1 MTVTGKKMNIKKGDI
16 AEFQIEKYAFEGKG
30 IAKVSKNELLG
41 LSEENGN
48 EKNYVVFVIGSYPGD
63 RVNARLLKIKNSYAE
78 ALVVDIL
85 TPSSERV
92 KAKCK
97 FFGTCGGCKQQD
109 LDYDAQVKYKQ
120 QQVEEIFHKL
130 GGFSDLPADN
140 GGFEIEPIIPSQ
152 NVFHYRNKMEFSFS
166 EKRWLTKDEISK
178 EGILDKDFS
187 LGLHIPKIY
196 DKVLDVDECFLQ
208 SEVSNKILNFT
219 RDFFKK
225 KNTSIYSTKTH
236 TGFLRN
242 LVIKQSFHTDDLM
255 VNLVTS
261 EENDEL
267 INEYCNELRK
277 GIPQVTTVINN
288 INKKFAA
295 VAVGDYEKVIYGS
308 GFIYD
313 EIGRPACTDVSAG
326 RHKFRISAN
335 SFFQTNTLQAEKL
348 YQTALDFAELKGNEI
363 IYDLYSG
370 AGTIA
375 IFISDKSKKV
385 YAFEAVESAIAD
397 AKVNA
402 DLNNI
407 LNVKFFA
414 ADLYK
419 SFLPIVNKYNIPKP
433 DVMILDPPRSGMH
446 PTTVDDVIKLS
457 PDKIVYVSC
466 NPTTQVRDIKLM
478 VEAGY
483 RLIKIRP
490 VDMFPH
496 TYHIEN
502 VSLLKKLEHGSN

>member
-1 MTVTGKKMNIKKGDI
+1 MNKKKGDI
-16 AEFQIEKYAFEGKG
+16 VEFQIERYAFEGKG

-63 RVNARLLKIKNSYAE
+63 TVKARLLKIKNSYAE
-78 ALVVDIL
+78 ALVMDIL

-109 LDYDAQVKYKQ
+109 LDYDAQAKYKQ

-130 GGFSDLPADN
+130 GGFS
-140 GGFEIEPIIPSQ
+140 GFEIKPIIPSQ
-152 NVFHYRNKMEFSFS
+152 NVFYYRNKMEFSFS

-178 EGILDKDFS
+178 EGILDRDFA

-208 SEVSNKILNFT
+208 SEASNKILNFT
-219 RDFFKK
+219 REFFKK
-225 KNTSIYSTKTH
+225 RNTSIYSTKTH
-236 TGFLRN
+236 TGYLRN
-242 LVIKQSFHTDDLM
+242 LVIKQASLTNDLM

-267 INEYCNELRK
+267 VNEYCDVLRK
-277 GIPQVTTVINN
+277 EIPEVTTVINN

-313 EIGRPACTDVSAG
+313 EIGK
-326 RHKFRISAN
+326 HKFRISAN

-363 IYDLYSG
+363 VYDLYSG
-370 AGTIA
+370 AGTIT
-375 IFISDKSKKV
+375 IFISDKAKKV

-402 DLNNI
+402 ELNNI

-419 SFLPIVNKYNIPKP
+419 SFLPIVDKYNIPKP
-433 DVMILDPPRSGMH
+433 DVMIIDPPRSGMH
-446 PTTVDDVIKLS
+446 PTTVSDVISLS
-457 PDKIVYVSC
+457 PEKIVYVSC

-483 RLIKIRP
+483 KLIKIKP

-496 TYHIEN
+496 TFHIEN
-502 VSLLKKLEHGSN
+502 VALLMK

>member
-1 MTVTGKKMNIKKGDI
+1 MNIKKGDI
-16 AEFQIEKYAFEGKG
+16 VELQIEKYAFEGKG

-41 LSEENGN
+41 LNEENGN
-48 EKNYVVFVIGSYPGD
+48 EKNYVVFVVGSYPGD
-63 RVNARLLKIKNSYAE
+63 VVNARLLKIKNSYAE
-78 ALVVDIL
+78 ALAVNIL
-85 TPSSERV
+85 TPSKERV
-92 KAKCK
+92 NAKCK
-97 FFGTCGGCKQQD
+97 YFGSCGGCKQQD
-109 LDYDAQVKYKQ
+109 LDYDIQAKYKQ
-120 QQVEEIFHKL
+120 QQVEEIFNKL
-130 GGFSDLPADN
+130 GGFSD
-140 GGFEIEPIIPSQ
+140 FEIEPIIKSQ

-166 EKRWLTKDEISK
+166 EKRWLTKEEILK

-219 RDFFKK
+219 RDFFKNR
-225 KNTSIYSTKTH
+225 NTSIYTTKTH
-236 TGFLRN
+236 TGYLRN
-242 LVIKQSFHTDDLM
+242 LVIKQASLTNDLM

-267 INEYCNELRK
+267 VNEYCDELRRE
-277 GIPQVTTVINN
+277 IPQVTTVINN

-313 EIGRPACTDVSAG
+313 EIGR
-326 RHKFRISAN
+326 HKFRISAN

-363 IYDLYSG
+363 VYDLYSG
-370 AGTIA
+370 AGTIT
-375 IFISDKSKKV
+375 IFISDKAKKV

-402 DLNNI
+402 ELNNI
-407 LNVKFFA
+407 LNVKFFN

-419 SFLPIVNKYNIPKP
+419 TFLPIVNKYNIPKP
-433 DVMILDPPRSGMH
+433 DVMIIDPPRSGMH
-446 PTTVDDVIKLS
+446 PTTVNDVINLA
-457 PDKIVYVSC
+457 PEKIVYVSC

-478 VEAGY
+478 TEAGY
-483 RLIKIRP
+483 KLLKIRP

-496 TYHIEN
+496 TFHIEN
-502 VSLLKKLEHGSN
+502 VALLSK

>member
-1 MTVTGKKMNIKKGDI
+1 MNTKKGDI
-16 AEFQIEKYAFEGKG
+16 VEFQIEKYAFEGKG

-48 EKNYVVFVIGSYPGD
+48 EKNYVVFVVGSYPGD
-63 RVNARLLKIKNSYAE
+63 TVTARLLKIKNSYAE
-78 ALVVDIL
+78 ALVMDIL
-85 TPSSERV
+85 TPSSVRV

-109 LDYDAQVKYKQ
+109 LDYDTQVKYKQ
-120 QQVEEIFHKL
+120 QQVEEIFNKL
-130 GGFSDLPADN
+130 GGFSDLPADK

-178 EGILDKDFS
+178 ERILDKDFS
-187 LGLHIPKIY
+187 IGLHIPKIY

-219 RDFFKK
+219 RDFFKQR
-225 KNTSIYSTKTH
+225 NTSIYSTKTH

-261 EENDEL
+261 EGNDEL
-267 INEYCNELRK
+267 VNEYCDDLRK
-277 GIPQVTTVINN
+277 EIPQVTTVINN

-295 VAVGDYEKVIYGS
+295 VAVGDYEKVIYGP

-313 EIGRPACTDVSAG
+313 EIGK
-326 RHKFRISAN
+326 HKFRISAN

-363 IYDLYSG
+363 VYDLYSG
-370 AGTIA
+370 AGTIT
-375 IFISDKSKKV
+375 IFISDKAKKV
-385 YAFEAVESAIAD
+385 YAFEAVESAISD

-419 SFLPIVNKYNIPKP
+419 TFLPIVEKYNIPKP
-433 DVMILDPPRSGMH
+433 DVMIIDPPRSGMH

-457 PDKIVYVSC
+457 ADKIVYVSC
-466 NPTTQVRDIKLM
+466 NPTTQVRDIRLM

-483 RLIKIRP
+483 KLVKIRP

-496 TYHIEN
+496 TFHIEN
-502 VSLLKKLEHGSN
+502 VALLIRH

>member
-1 MTVTGKKMNIKKGDI
+1 MNIKKGDI
-16 AEFQIEKYAFEGKG
+16 VEFQIEKYAFEGKG
-30 IAKVSKNELLG
+30 IAKISKNELLG

-63 RVNARLLKIKNSYAE
+63 RVNARLLKIKSSYAE

-85 TPSSERV
+85 TPSDERV

-130 GGFSDLPADN
+130 GGFSDLPADK

-152 NVFHYRNKMEFSFS
+152 NVFYYRNKMEFSFS
-166 EKRWLTKDEISK
+166 EKRWLTKEEISK

-225 KNTSIYSTKTH
+225 KNSSIYSTKTH

-313 EIGRPACTDVSAG
+313 EIG

-433 DVMILDPPRSGMH
+433 DVMIIDPPRSGMH

-466 NPTTQVRDIKLM
+466 NPATQVRDIKLM
-478 VEAGY
+478 VEDGY
-483 RLIKIRP
+483 KLIKIRP

>member
-1 MTVTGKKMNIKKGDI
+1 MMNIKKGDVL
-16 AEFQIEKYAFEGKG
+16 EFQIEKYAFEGKG

-41 LSEENGN
+41 LTEENGN
-48 EKNYVVFVIGSYPGD
+48 EKNYVVFVVGSYPGD
-63 RVNARLLKIKNSYAE
+63 IVNARLLKIKNSYAE
-78 ALVVDIL
+78 ALAINIVV
-85 TPSSERV
+85 PSRERV

-109 LDYDAQVKYKQ
+109 LGYDAQAKYKQ

-130 GGFSDLPADN
+130 GGFSD
-140 GGFEIEPIIPSQ
+140 FEIEPIIPSHD
-152 NVFHYRNKMEFSFS
+152 VFHYRNKMEFSFS

-225 KNTSIYSTKTH
+225 RNTSIYSTKTH

-242 LVIKQSFHTDDLM
+242 LVIKQASLTNDLM

-261 EENDEL
+261 EENDDL
-267 INEYCNELRK
+267 VIEYCDELRK
-277 GIPQVTTVINN
+277 KIPQVTTVINN

-313 EIGRPACTDVSAG
+313 EIGK
-326 RHKFRISAN
+326 HKFRISAN

-363 IYDLYSG
+363 VYDLYSG
-370 AGTIA
+370 AGTIT
-375 IFISDKSKKV
+375 IFISDKAKKV
-385 YAFEAVESAIAD
+385 YAFEAVESAMAD

-419 SFLPIVNKYNIPKP
+419 SFLPIVDKYNIPKP
-433 DVMILDPPRSGMH
+433 DVMIIDPPRSGMH
-446 PTTVDDVIKLS
+446 STTVDDVIKLS
-457 PDKIVYVSC
+457 PNKIVYVSC
-466 NPTTQVRDIKLM
+466 NPATQVRDIKLM

-483 RLIKIRP
+483 KLIKIKP

-496 TYHIEN
+496 TFHIEN
-502 VSLLKKLEHGSN
+502 IALLKKWNTDRTD

>member
-1 MTVTGKKMNIKKGDI
+1 MTNTESKMNIKKGDV

-41 LSEENGN
+41 LTEENGN

-63 RVNARLLKIKNSYAE
+63 TVNARLLKIKNSYAE
-78 ALVVDIL
+78 ALVMDIL

-109 LDYDAQVKYKQ
+109 LDYDVQAKYKQ
-120 QQVEEIFHKL
+120 QQVEEIFNKL
-130 GGFSDLPADN
+130 GGFSD
-140 GGFEIEPIIPSQ
+140 FEILPIIPSQ

-166 EKRWLTKDEISK
+166 EKRWLTKEEISK

-208 SEVSNKILNFT
+208 SELSNKILNFT

-225 KNTSIYSTKTH
+225 RNTSIYSTKTH
-236 TGFLRN
+236 TGYLRN
-242 LVIKQSFHTDDLM
+242 LVIKQASLTNDLM

-267 INEYCNELRK
+267 VNEYCDELRK
-277 GIPQVTTVINN
+277 EIPQVTTVINN

-295 VAVGDYEKVIYGS
+295 VAVGDYEKIIYGS

-313 EIGRPACTDVSAG
+313 EIGK
-326 RHKFRISAN
+326 HKFRISAN

-348 YQTALDFAELKGNEI
+348 YQTALDFAELIGNEI
-363 IYDLYSG
+363 VYDLYSG
-370 AGTIA
+370 AGTIT
-375 IFISDKSKKV
+375 IFISDKAKKV

-402 DLNNI
+402 ELNNI

-419 SFLPIVNKYNIPKP
+419 SFLPIVDKYNIPKP
-433 DVMILDPPRSGMH
+433 DVMIIDPPRSGMH

-457 PDKIVYVSC
+457 PNKIIYVSC
-466 NPTTQVRDIKLM
+466 NPATQVRDIKLM

-483 RLIKIRP
+483 KLIKIKP

-496 TYHIEN
+496 TFHIEN
-502 VSLLKKLEHGSN
+502 VALLLKN

>member
-1 MTVTGKKMNIKKGDI
+1 MNIKKGDI
-16 AEFQIEKYAFEGKG
+16 VEFQIEKYAFEGKG

-41 LSEENGN
+41 LNEENGN
-48 EKNYVVFVIGSYPGD
+48 EKNYVVFVVGSYPGD
-63 RVNARLLKIKNSYAE
+63 KVNARLLKIKNSYAE
-78 ALVVDIL
+78 ALVMEIL

-92 KAKCK
+92 IARCK

-109 LDYDAQVKYKQ
+109 LNYDAQAKYKQ

-130 GGFSDLPADN
+130 GGFSD
-140 GGFEIEPIIPSQ
+140 FEIEPIIPSQ

-166 EKRWLTKDEISK
+166 EKRWLTKEEISK

-225 KNTSIYSTKTH
+225 RNTSIYSTKTH
-236 TGFLRN
+236 TGYLRN
-242 LVIKQSFHTDDLM
+242 LVIKQASLTNDLM

-261 EENDEL
+261 EEKDEL
-267 INEYCNELRK
+267 VNEYCDELRK
-277 GIPQVTTVINN
+277 EIPQVTTLINN

-313 EIGRPACTDVSAG
+313 EIGK
-326 RHKFRISAN
+326 HKFRISAN

-348 YQTALDFAELKGNEI
+348 YQTALDFVELKGNEI
-363 IYDLYSG
+363 VYDLYSG
-370 AGTIA
+370 AGTIT
-375 IFISDKSKKV
+375 IFISDKAKKV

-419 SFLPIVNKYNIPKP
+419 SFLPIVEKYNIPKP
-433 DVMILDPPRSGMH
+433 DVIIIDPPRSGMH
-446 PTTVDDVIKLS
+446 PITVDDVIKLF
-457 PDKIVYVSC
+457 PNKIVYVSC
-466 NPTTQVRDIKLM
+466 NPATQVRDIKLM

-483 RLIKIRP
+483 KLFKIRP

-496 TYHIEN
+496 TFHIEN
-502 VSLLKKLEHGSN
+502 VAMLTK